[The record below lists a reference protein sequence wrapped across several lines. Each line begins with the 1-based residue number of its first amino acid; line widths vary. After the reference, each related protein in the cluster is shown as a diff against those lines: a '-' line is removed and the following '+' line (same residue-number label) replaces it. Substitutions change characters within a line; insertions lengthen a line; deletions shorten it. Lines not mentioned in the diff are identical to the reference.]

1 MSTKHALD
9 YDQVIKLLTDNK
21 WNVIDNDSV
30 ADLFRLVRAVEKA
43 HGIDEEDEADEAKDA
58 LENIEAE
65 IIARACRNGVC
76 ED

>member
-21 WNVIDNDSV
+21 WNVIDNESV
-30 ADLFRLVRAVEKA
+30 ADLFRLVRSVEKA
-43 HGIDEEDEADEAKDA
+43 HGIGEEDVDEAKDA

>member
-1 MSTKHALD
+1 MSTRYGLD

-30 ADLFRLVRAVEKA
+30 ADLFKLVRAVEKA
-43 HGIDEEDEADEAKDA
+43 HGIDKEEDVDEAKDA